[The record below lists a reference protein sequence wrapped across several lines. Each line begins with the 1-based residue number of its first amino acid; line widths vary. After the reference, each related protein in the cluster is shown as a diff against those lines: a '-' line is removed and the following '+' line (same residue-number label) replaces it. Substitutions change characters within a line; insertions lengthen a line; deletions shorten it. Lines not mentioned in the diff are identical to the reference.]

1 MLASIHDVGPLFC
14 REAALIADTL
24 RRSLNSSCLAML
36 VVPNHW
42 GRAPIS
48 EDKQFQVQLRHWA
61 NEGVEMFVHGWF
73 HKDSYQHG
81 WLNDLKA
88 RHFTNREGEF
98 LGLDEETAYQRIVDG
113 RSLVEDIIGRPIAG
127 FVAPAWLYGAPAK
140 RALQNSGIRIAEDHF
155 RIWDPL
161 TGQTLSSSPVISWAT
176 RTWIRAQSSKAFAAV
191 ARHTLGAFSAVR
203 LAVHPSDCTNPSV
216 MASISQTI
224 EILKTSRIPGHYG
237 ELGSPSSP
245 VQKVSCLKHN
255 ANQNEHA

>member
-1 MLASIHDVGPLFC
+1 
-14 REAALIADTL
+14 
-24 RRSLNSSCLAML
+24 ML

-73 HKDSYQHG
+73 HKDNYQHG

-88 RHFTNREGEF
+88 RHLTNREGEF
-98 LGLDEETAYQRIVDG
+98 LGLDEETAYKRIVDG

-191 ARHTLGAFSAVR
+191 ARHTLGPFSAVR

-216 MASISQTI
+216 MASITRTI
-224 EILKTSRIPGHYG
+224 ETLKTSRIPGHYG
-237 ELGSPSSP
+237 ELGSPFLP
-245 VQKVSCLKHN
+245 VQRVGCLTEN
-255 ANQNEHA
+255 ASQNEHA